1 MSCVIHRPEGP
12 SRLWIRRSAAM
23 SIMDSAVHF
32 QVDVFLKHRTVSSL
46 SLRER
51 ARVRGSS
58 KHHPARTFNLHHPAR
73 TFNLHQLLRHKG
85 YKTLCL
91 YLRIRQNPPA
101 CALCPRTLSFTCHCL
116 SVVGFSSPFGISK
129 RTSSIQSGMPIPA
142 LDGGCAQGALGRA
155 GFANSTGLLTCAQL
169 PPFF

>member
-58 KHHPARTFNLHHPAR
+58 KHHPAR